1 MPFQHIVHN
10 SLRLSKIIIKK
21 NDEYM
26 LNAYKEFINKK
37 SRTDC
42 IKFSVEI

>member
-10 SLRLSKIIIKK
+10 SLRLSKIIKK
-21 NDEYM
+21 TDEYM

-42 IKFSVEI
+42 INFSVEI